1 MIWSTTLRLETC
13 APSPS
18 FSNCLKSRSTSLWS
32 FFSRTMASVMP
43 LGSPGI
49 HPSNL
54 QPHGRSSRDTV
65 ADGRGR
71 HEQPARRQGYVRGP
85 GVEQHDQL
93 AAAGIG
99 TGEAERTGRDVEPPH
114 LAPQVR
120 PQLTTYG
127 EGLAVE
133 GEVRAGRTLLGLHR
147 PADRLRAE

>member
-1 MIWSTTLRLETC
+1 MIWSTTLRLEAW

-54 QPHGRSSRDTV
+54 QPHSRSGRDTV
-65 ADGRGR
+65 GDRRGR
-71 HEQPARRQGYVRGP
+71 HEQPADRQGDVRGL

-99 TGEAERTGRDVEPPH
+99 AGEAEGAGRDVEPPH
-114 LAPQVR
+114 LAPEVR
-120 PQLTTYG
+120 PQLTTY
-127 EGLAVE
+127 
-133 GEVRAGRTLLGLHR
+133 
-147 PADRLRAE
+147 